1 MNDLDIQHTDFSKL
15 KATFG
20 KEEILEPIGK
30 IASALHRYMQV
41 YISRSLMNGKYGIGP
56 GQLYVLLTVAF
67 NEGHCQ
73 KEIGRELM
81 IEKATIAK
89 AVKALANI
97 GYVRTEAD
105 PDDKR
110 HMKVFLSDRGHAI
123 MPSILLF
130 MDEMHQTILNGFSDQ
145 EVEVVFHLINRMNRN
160 LLKSLTCAN
169 KECPDKYEA
178 Q

>member
-1 MNDLDIQHTDFSKL
+1 MDMHHTDFTQIK
-15 KATFG
+15 TTVG

-30 IASALHRYMQV
+30 TASALHRYMQL

-67 NEGHCQ
+67 NEGYCQ
-73 KEIGRELM
+73 KEIARELM

-89 AVKALANI
+89 AVKVLANI
-97 GYVRTEAD
+97 GYLRTEAD

-123 MPSILLF
+123 IPSILLF
-130 MDEMHQTILNGFSDQ
+130 LDEMHQTILKDFTDH
-145 EVEVVFHLINRMNRN
+145 EVKVIYHLLNRMNRN
-160 LLKSLTCAN
+160 LMASLACTKEETLKN
-169 KECPDKYEA
+169 K
-178 Q
+178 